1 MGTCL
6 NKKNFIDSCRQGWHM
21 LVDMA
26 LTQGFTF
33 RNHLN
38 FCSKCNYNLKI
49 VMNIWAVGLDYYMLG
64 SYTMEI
70 TAERE
75 QVNERDQYN
84 KKGKSLYHT
93 HAQRIAI

>member
-1 MGTCL
+1 MKEWQRLDSKKMQPCRTIVYI
-6 NKKNFIDSCRQGWHM
+6 NKKKTRFFIDSCRQGWHM

-26 LTQGFTF
+26 LTQGF

-38 FCSKCNYNLKI
+38 FCSKRNYKLKI
-49 VMNIWAVGLDYYMLG
+49 VLNIWAVGLDYYMLG

-75 QVNERDQYN
+75 S
-84 KKGKSLYHT
+84 K
-93 HAQRIAI
+93 

>member
-1 MGTCL
+1 M
-6 NKKNFIDSCRQGWHM
+6 
-21 LVDMA
+21 DMA
-26 LTQGFTF
+26 LTQGFRF

-75 QVNERDQYN
+75 QMKGINTI

-93 HAQRIAI
+93 HTHTHTHSA